1 MRQRIAFDPRPHLEP
16 EWTFSDRHLDRSREE
31 AKGVGRWLAGKRVL
45 DVGCG
50 GGLLSE
56 ALARLGGDVI
66 GVDASGVNIGMAVAH
81 AAGDPG
87 LPLINSAEGL
97 EGGEVEKKGLVGS
110 LEYRHT
116 SAEALRDAGEKF
128 DVVCAMEV
136 VEHVDEPGEFMKALG
151 DMVKVSHNVL
161 HLFLMPLHFCYKS
174 TITDSSARRSS
185 NNVNNLTNTLS
196 PTLNPNTS

>member
-1 MRQRIAFDPRPHLEP
+1 MRQLIAFDTRQEP
-16 EWTFSDRHLDRSREE
+16 EWTFENRHSDGAREE
-31 AKGVGRWLAGKRVL
+31 AKGVGRWLSGKRVL

-56 ALARLGGDVI
+56 SLARLGGDVV

-81 AAGDPG
+81 AVDDPG
-87 LPLINSAEGL
+87 LPLINPTPGL
-97 EGGEVEKKGLVGS
+97 EVESMEDGRRGKEGEGS

-151 DMVKVSHNVL
+151 DMVKVCFISSL
-161 HLFLMPLHFCYKS
+161 LSFLS
-174 TITDSSARRSS
+174 TPCRREKIADRYSQEDI
-185 NNVNNLTNTLS
+185 
-196 PTLNPNTS
+196 